1 MTVPDTADIGQIYS
15 QGERQLGGTVGH
27 LDARQ
32 EAALKAAWAKL
43 LAHFDS
49 TADTPIPV
57 DKSLVRLSGLAKDA
71 VATDDA
77 AAVAQWYAD
86 HAVQVAEVKHQ
97 LVRDKLYLDG
107 HHAPLV
113 PGAFSPLLGDPQDS
127 RRFSSAFWQACMRYA
142 SPDTYVI
149 GSLRATEWDADKAF
163 AHVVHSVQR
172 RISQEIDRL
181 MWEGDLLMNRRI
193 SENGLCIRTGCD
205 KFGYPVFVVPVRLN
219 IARERTDADVE
230 KFAAYSLEK
239 VAQLARKH
247 EGRAVLLYDFSG
259 FKLENVDLSFSKI
272 LITTVQELY
281 PYTFSATLLF
291 VNSWLFSGIWKVMR
305 GWMDPVVAR
314 RTMIVKDAK
323 ALETFIPRDQIPTS
337 MGGQLKFQYQY
348 VYPTTDEN
356 AKMFDAEGRQ
366 RAEHEFAASVE
377 AFSKQTKGWVGG
389 SQSYNNESRTQAAAA
404 FDSAAVELDPYIRAR
419 FVEERT

>member
-1 MTVPDTADIGQIYS
+1 
-15 QGERQLGGTVGH
+15 
-27 LDARQ
+27 
-32 EAALKAAWAKL
+32 
-43 LAHFDS
+43 
-49 TADTPIPV
+49 
-57 DKSLVRLSGLAKDA
+57 
-71 VATDDA
+71 
-77 AAVAQWYAD
+77 
-86 HAVQVAEVKHQ
+86 
-97 LVRDKLYLDG
+97 
-107 HHAPLV
+107 
-113 PGAFSPLLGDPQDS
+113 
-127 RRFSSAFWQACMRYA
+127 
-142 SPDTYVI
+142 
-149 GSLRATEWDADKAF
+149 
-163 AHVVHSVQR
+163 
-172 RISQEIDRL
+172 
-181 MWEGDLLMNRRI
+181 
-193 SENGLCIRTGCD
+193 
-205 KFGYPVFVVPVRLN
+205 
-219 IARERTDADVE
+219 
-230 KFAAYSLEK
+230 
-239 VAQLARKH
+239 
-247 EGRAVLLYDFSG
+247 
-259 FKLENVDLSFSKI
+259 I

-404 FDSAAVELDPYIRAR
+404 FDSAAVELDPYTRAR